1 MTAGPY
7 KVLFFNGIPE
17 FLDHRIGQNL
27 ARDSPNLALRLGLVQ
42 SSGEGQLEKL
52 TLTHILQPV
61 VTHLVER
68 SLDGF
73 ALRIQDAPLQRNVY
87 VSLHGDVSL
96 YGNVQT
102 TERSE

>member
-17 FLDHRIGQNL
+17 FLNHRIGQNL
-27 ARDSPNLALRLGLVQ
+27 ARNSPNLALGLSFVQ
-42 SSGEGQLEKL
+42 PSVEGQLEKL
-52 TLTHILQPV
+52 TLAYILQPV
-61 VTHLVER
+61 ITHLVER
-68 SLDGF
+68 SLDSL
-73 ALRIQDAPLQRNVY
+73 ALWIQDAPLQRNVH
-87 VSLHGDVSL
+87 VGLHGDVSL